1 MLNPSLPVDFPIMNP
16 VALVKNAVRSTR
28 ICPTWNDRFNYL
40 GWLYSTKLN
49 HGKRTNRQRGISF
62 CYTTPVR
69 NIDVVVRDNGGSDAF
84 IFSEVFSHRYY
95 DFDLPYTPE
104 TILDL
109 GANAGFTS
117 IFFARKYPGARI
129 IAVEPIA
136 SNLEI
141 LRRNV
146 ELNHLDVTIVPA
158 AIAVEDGS
166 VTMDVSGLDYGHQVI
181 ADLVERPKHSS
192 ISKVK
197 AISMRSLMAEFKLE
211 RISLLKIDIEGYEKR
226 LLTEN
231 CDWLSRVDAICIEL
245 HDGYSEDDLSSLAAD
260 YGFSEP
266 QRLPGIWLLTRAVSR

>member
-1 MLNPSLPVDFPIMNP
+1 MNP

-28 ICPTWNDRFNYL
+28 ICPTWNDRFDYL

-49 HGKRTNRQRGISF
+49 QGKSTNRQRVISF
-62 CYTTPVR
+62 CYTTPIR

-95 DFDLPYTPE
+95 DFALPTTPE

-117 IFFARKYPGARI
+117 IFFARKYPNANI
-129 IAVEPIA
+129 IAVEPVA

-141 LRRNV
+141 LRRNI

-158 AIAVEDGS
+158 AIAVADGS

-181 ADLVERPKHSS
+181 DELAGRPKDG
-192 ISKVK
+192 IVSKVK

-211 RISLLKIDIEGYEKR
+211 RIGLVKIDIEGYEKR

-231 CDWLSRVDAICIEL
+231 CDWLRLVDAICIEL
-245 HDGYSEDDLSSLAAD
+245 HDGFGEDDLSSLAVD
-260 YGFSEP
+260 YGFSGP
-266 QRLPGIWLLTRAVSR
+266 QRLPGIWLLTRDVSRN

>member
-1 MLNPSLPVDFPIMNP
+1 MNP

-40 GWLYSTKLN
+40 GWLYSKPLH
-49 HGKRTNRQRGISF
+49 HGKNTNRQRGISF
-62 CYTTPVR
+62 RYTTPIR

-95 DFDLPYTPE
+95 DFALPFTPE

-117 IFFARKYPGARI
+117 IFFARKYPDARI

-146 ELNHLDVTIVPA
+146 ELNDLDVSIVPA
-158 AIAVEDGS
+158 AIAVADGS
-166 VTMDVSGLDYGHQVI
+166 VTMDMAGPGHRHQGSDDS
-181 ADLVERPKHSS
+181 A
-192 ISKVK
+192 
-197 AISMRSLMAEFKLE
+197 
-211 RISLLKIDIEGYEKR
+211 
-226 LLTEN
+226 LTPQ
-231 CDWLSRVDAICIEL
+231 
-245 HDGYSEDDLSSLAAD
+245 DGREHEVNTAL
-260 YGFSEP
+260 G
-266 QRLPGIWLLTRAVSR
+266 PGIKTERQ